1 MCLWHPGGTARQG
14 RSSVSFAQ
22 FVHPA
27 RDLAWQSGRAWFRP
41 TFRWS
46 SCNATLWRAIGTGLG
61 FALIGLVMMVLAIGA
76 AGVAS
81 PASGSRD
88 DAPVAG
94 PRAVGSHHL
103 EAYRNPAEALTEAMP
118 VP

>member
-1 MCLWHPGGTARQG
+1 
-14 RSSVSFAQ
+14 
-22 FVHPA
+22 
-27 RDLAWQSGRAWFRP
+27 
-41 TFRWS
+41 
-46 SCNATLWRAIGTGLG
+46 
-61 FALIGLVMMVLAIGA
+61 VMMVLAIGA

-118 VP
+118 VNPQHGAVPRMEPADRPAAARTF